1 MSDGMVEKAPA
12 VKERITGAR
21 KVIGDLEDGMLELKN
36 RLKFVSL
43 PEEVKE
49 DAALGKEPFPTMSE
63 LELDLLNIE
72 GRVLEVVSGL
82 RRVLD
87 RLQI

>member
-43 PEEVKE
+43 PEEPQPE
-49 DAALGKEPFPTMSE
+49 EGGKEPLPRMSE

-72 GRVLEVVSGL
+72 GRLLEVVSGL